1 MQVVSLTTSY
11 QLFLEFLLL
20 LTQFT
25 DANIGL
31 QCRN

>member
-20 LTQFT
+20 LTQFA
-25 DANIGL
+25 DANVGL